1 MTTTTTKS
9 TAAGRGRQQHG
20 TAQHGTAV
28 AVAAAAG
35 AQRRQW
41 WLRLYGDNE
50 MQHDDATIKQIGQD
64 EMRHIDEV
72 RRDATTRRLDNDDKT
87 DDERRD
93 VAE

>member
-1 MTTTTTKS
+1 MTTTKS
-9 TAAGRGRQQHG
+9 TAVGRGRQQHG

-28 AVAAAAG
+28 AAAAG
-35 AQRRQW
+35 ARRRQW

-50 MQHDDATIKQIGQD
+50 MQHYDATIKQIGRD
-64 EMRHIDEV
+64 EMRHIEEV
-72 RRDATTRRLDNDDKT
+72 RRDATTRRLDNDDET